1 MQVGRAA
8 LDGIQ
13 QHLVDETYYRCV
25 VRFCAGILLGG
36 LVRATDIQSLE
47 VDIVEACE
55 TVGSAFEQLVDG
67 QAKLVV
73 FDQNRFGRQAGA
85 ELDIIDGLV
94 VGGVGDAYKELVAAP
109 PQRDDPVLAD
119 QLFADGVPRKAF
131 LVQAIQVAIG
141 DAELLGGQF
150 GQGQAAYQLALH
162 QVRHQRQLV
171 ALRLR
176 LGLHGGLFVE

>member
-1 MQVGRAA
+1 MQVGRAT
-8 LDGIQ
+8 LYGIQ
-13 QHLVDETYYRCV
+13 QHLVDETYYRSV

-36 LVRATDIQSLE
+36 LFRATDIQSLE
-47 VDIVEACE
+47 VNIVEACE
-55 TVGSAFEQLVDG
+55 TIGSAFEQFVDG

-94 VGGVGDAYKELVAAP
+94 VGGIGDAYEELVAAP

-131 LVQAIQVAIG
+131 LVQAIQVAVG
-141 DAELLGGQF
+141 DTELLGG
-150 GQGQAAYQLALH
+150 
-162 QVRHQRQLV
+162 
-171 ALRLR
+171 
-176 LGLHGGLFVE
+176 

>member
-1 MQVGRAA
+1 MASSS
-8 LDGIQ
+8 
-13 QHLVDETYYRCV
+13 
-25 VRFCAGILLGG
+25 ILLTKRTTGASSPLRWHPLG
-36 LVRATDIQSLE
+36 WTCPRYRYPVLE

-94 VGGVGDAYKELVAAP
+94 VGGSEMPTKSLLPRRHRGMT
-109 PQRDDPVLAD
+109 RCWRD

-141 DAELLGGQF
+141 DAELLGGHPARARPLTSF
-150 GQGQAAYQLALH
+150 VSAPGASPATACCAAPAP
-162 QVRHQRQLV
+162 RPAR
-171 ALRLR
+171 RS
-176 LGLHGGLFVE
+176 FVE